1 MKFRSFETQTRR
13 RTEQIWPSKYEN
25 CPAFDSRC
33 LDGGPL
39 RRSPPHVDVAGAGGK
54 KKRGERRRRT
64 SPPPH
69 PQSSHAAENRSPLSP
84 SFVAI
89 STAAPLHCY
98 ARLPAVH
105 PTSWRE
111 TTNTGNWKIRRYI
124 FDELL
129 LRRCTQNTFPYL
141 RNGRND

>member
-13 RTEQIWPSKYEN
+13 RTEQIWSSKYEN

-54 KKRGERRRRT
+54 KKGGTTQTNLPSTTPSVEPCRRKPLTTFSFLRRYLHRRAVT
-64 SPPPH
+64 LLRA
-69 PQSSHAAENRSPLSP
+69 SSRSTPDQL
-84 SFVAI
+84 
-89 STAAPLHCY
+89 TRDDEY
-98 ARLPAVH
+98 
-105 PTSWRE
+105 
-111 TTNTGNWKIRRYI
+111 WKIRRYI

-129 LRRCTQNTFPYL
+129 LRGCTQNTFPYL